1 MSQINYF
8 GEKGKGHILKI
19 QISSNKSGEFVH
31 CELRYVAR
39 TQLLLCLWRHEFRME
54 LRGSGSQLIQ
64 WHLDS
69 KNKIKKKLFYLYQL

>member
-1 MSQINYF
+1 MNEKGSVLEMGNEPNQYYF

-39 TQLLLCLWRHEFRME
+39 TQLLCLWRYVFRME
-54 LRGSGSQLIQ
+54 LRGSGSPLI
-64 WHLDS
+64 
-69 KNKIKKKLFYLYQL
+69 